1 MVSIYTLTI
10 FLSST
15 LLFLI
20 QPMFGKMLLPLL
32 GSSPNV
38 WNTCM
43 FFFQGVLL
51 LGYLY
56 AHKSVSFFGI
66 NKQSKLHLLILVLPL
81 FLLPIMIPSSWSPG
95 VEKNPIL
102 ALIGLMIM
110 TVGLPFFA
118 LSTSA
123 PLLQKWFSHTNHQ
136 NANNPYFLYVAS
148 NLGSLIA
155 LISYPFLI
163 EPNLSVVD
171 QGRLWMVLYW
181 ILCGLIFFC
190 AKEFWKAKENHEDI
204 KAEKII
210 EISWSVKIKWLIL
223 SFIPSSLLLGVTTY
237 LTTDIATVPLLWI
250 LPLILY
256 LLTFIIVFSEKPI
269 FSHEL
274 MIKAMPFLIISILF
288 QLITAETKNI
298 FLTILIHLF
307 SFFVCSMVCHGE
319 LVKLKPNVKH
329 LTAFYLWMSIGGF
342 FGGLFNSIIAPIIFQ
357 SVYEYPLAIVLA
369 CFAIPRLNKKE
380 SAGAKYLDFIIPI
393 FIFFFIFGLTIY
405 LPKLKL
411 GSAML
416 ENLILFGIPAIL
428 ALIFSSRSVRF
439 GLSVGAIILGCGF
452 YANKDEKLL
461 YISRSFFGVNKVTLS
476 KDGNY
481 HYLIHGRTKHGA
493 QGLNASTEHE
503 PLTYYFK
510 TGPIGQYLQ
519 SKNLLNEKS
528 KIGVI
533 GLGAGSL
540 IEYAKPGQEWRF
552 YEIDPVV
559 LKIAEDK
566 EYFTF
571 LSNAKT
577 NYDVIL
583 GDGRL
588 SLNKEPGNKYD
599 LIVIDAFSSDSIPA
613 HLLTKE
619 MMKIYLSKLRFTGV
633 LAFHISNHFLDLEP
647 VLSALSKDANL
658 FGLIQYDLNTTAA
671 EIKQKKDGSVW
682 VLLSRDREYIG
693 EVINDERWKPLAD
706 KTVRIWTDDF
716 SNIFSVMR
724 WKDN

>member
-1 MVSIYTLTI
+1 
-10 FLSST
+10 
-15 LLFLI
+15 
-20 QPMFGKMLLPLL
+20 MFGKMLLPLL

-66 NKQSKLHLLILVLPL
+66 NKQSKLHLLILALPL
-81 FLLPIMIPSSWSPG
+81 FLLPIVIPSSWSPG

-102 ALIGLMIM
+102 SLIYLMVI

-163 EPNLSVVD
+163 EPNLKVID
-171 QGRLWMVLYW
+171 QGRLWMILYW
-181 ILCGLIFFC
+181 VFCGLVFFC
-190 AKEFWKAKENHEDI
+190 AKEFWKSKENHEDL
-204 KAEKII
+204 KAEKITVI
-210 EISWSVKIKWLIL
+210 AWSVKIKWLIL
-223 SFIPSSLLLGVTTY
+223 SFIPSSMLLGVTTY

-288 QLITAETKNI
+288 QLITVETKNI
-298 FLTILIHLF
+298 LLTILIHLF

-319 LVKLKPNVKH
+319 LVKLKPDVKH

-342 FGGLFNSIIAPIIFQ
+342 FGGLFNSIIAPIVFQ

-369 CFAIPRLNKKE
+369 CFAIPKLNKKE
-380 SAGAKYLDFIIPI
+380 STGVKSLDFIIPV
-393 FIFFFIFGLTIY
+393 FIFFFIFGLTTY

-411 GSAML
+411 NSAML

-428 ALIFSSRSVRF
+428 ALIFSSRPIRF
-439 GLSVGAIILGCGF
+439 GLSIGAIILGCSF

-476 KDGNY
+476 KDANH

-493 QGLNASTEHE
+493 QGLNPSTEHE
-503 PLTYYFK
+503 PLTYYFR

-519 SKNLLNEKS
+519 SQNLLNEKS
-528 KIGVI
+528 KVGVI

-588 SLNKEPGNKYD
+588 SLNKEPNNKYD

-658 FGLIQYDLNTTAA
+658 FGLIQYDLNATAA
-671 EIKQKKDGSVW
+671 ELKQKKDGSVW
-682 VLLSRDREYIG
+682 VLISRDREYIG
-693 EVINDERWKPLAD
+693 EVVNDERWKPLTD